1 MTKSRPSATR
11 LRLSRLFRWLAVLCF
26 IKLAILGMLMLDVPL
41 PAWLGGVP
49 NDTARLDTQKTTRE
63 TVPEAGPV
71 ASVSPAATASR
82 DPDSRENLRKSAYF
96 GQET

>member
-41 PAWLGGVP
+41 PVWLGGVP
-49 NDTARLDTQKTTRE
+49 NDTRGWILKNH
-63 TVPEAGPV
+63 AGNR
-71 ASVSPAATASR
+71 A
-82 DPDSRENLRKSAYF
+82 
-96 GQET
+96 